1 MTIVSPRIDKPIVL
15 LYGSTGDAAH
25 ARPSL
30 EEVLRTMSARVLEA
44 VSVPGARTVIARDG
58 AVSGLATREL
68 IRSALAKLSS

>member
-25 ARPSL
+25 ARASL
-30 EEVLRTMSARVLEA
+30 EEALRTMSARVLEA
-44 VSVPGARTVIARDG
+44 VSVPGA
-58 AVSGLATREL
+58 VSDLATREL